1 MFSDLRSILHDL
13 YNEQKTLLASPATL
27 GAYRTIRNITHIC
40 LDSALWAAH
49 VGGLTKMK
57 YYFRYSEVLSTAG
70 SHTGSRPSDV
80 KCRESQADIPSE
92 RGSNERGRRW
102 TMK

>member
-13 YNEQKTLLASPATL
+13 YKEQKSLLASAATL

-49 VGGLTKMK
+49 VGGLTKME
-57 YYFRYSEVLSTAG
+57 YYFRYPRFYQLRALTQEADPAMSNVVNHKQIFRRSGEVMSGA
-70 SHTGSRPSDV
+70 DV
-80 KCRESQADIPSE
+80 
-92 RGSNERGRRW
+92 GL
-102 TMK
+102 